1 MALAGGT
8 ASFTS
13 TFSEI
18 EDLMATTA
26 KPTMKSRRS
35 APGELGKVLDLIRQK
50 NVQVVDVK
58 FCDLPGTWQHFS
70 IPAATLDEGMVREG
84 LGFDGSSIRG
94 FQAINESDMLLMPDL
109 STAFVDPVLSVPT
122 LSLVCDI
129 YDPVTLEPYSRDP
142 RFIAFKA
149 EEYLKTTGIATT
161 SYWGPEAEFF
171 IFNSVCFD
179 QNAFEGYY
187 HIDSE
192 EGIWNSGRNGAAPN
206 LGHRPRH
213 KEGYFPVPPVDRL
226 QDVRSKI
233 MLAMIE
239 AGIPIEVQHHEV
251 GTAGQAEI
259 DMRFGTLVQTA
270 DRLMTYKYIVK
281 NVCHNLG
288 YTATFM
294 PKPLFGD
301 NGSGMHCHQS
311 LWKGDTPLFFDENGY
326 ALISETARYY
336 IGGLIAHAPA
346 LLALCAPTTNSYRRL
361 VPGFEAPVNLM
372 YSARNRSAI
381 CRIPMY
387 STSPKAKRVEFR
399 APDPSANPY
408 LAFAAMLMAGLDG
421 IKRKLEPP
429 KPIDEDLYEIHDERK
444 QLIKQ
449 VPGSLAEAVDALEKD
464 HDFLLAGDVFT
475 SDVLETWIGMKR
487 TKDIAPVNVRPHPYE
502 FFLYYDA

>member
-1 MALAGGT
+1 
-8 ASFTS
+8 
-13 TFSEI
+13 
-18 EDLMATTA
+18 MATTA
-26 KPTMKSRRS
+26 RPRPARATSPS
-35 APGELGKVLDLIRQK
+35 GEVGKVLDLIKKR
-50 NVQVVDVK
+50 NIQVVDVK

-70 IPAATLDEGMVREG
+70 IPASTLDEDMIKEG

-94 FQAINESDMLLMPDL
+94 FQAINESDMLLIPDV
-109 STAFVDPVLSVPT
+109 STAFVDPVLQVPT
-122 LSLVCDI
+122 LSLTCDI
-129 YDPVTLEPYSRDP
+129 YDPITLEPYSRDP

-149 EEYLKTTGIATT
+149 EEYLKTTGIATA

-171 IFNSVCFD
+171 IFNSVRFD

-192 EGIWNSGRNGAAPN
+192 EGIWNSGRNGGSPN

-233 MLAMIE
+233 MLALIE
-239 AGIPIEVQHHEV
+239 AGVPVEVQHHEV

-259 DMRFGTLVQTA
+259 DIKFGTLVQTA
-270 DRLMTYKYIVK
+270 DRLMLYKYIVK

-301 NGSGMHCHQS
+301 NGSGMHVPPVTLEGRQ
-311 LWKGDTPLFFDENGY
+311 
-326 ALISETARYY
+326 
-336 IGGLIAHAPA
+336 PA
-346 LLALCAPTTNSYRRL
+346 LLRRERVRLDLRDGSALHRRPDRPCARAAWRICAPTTNSYRRL

-387 STSPKAKRVEFR
+387 SESPKSKRVEFR

-408 LAFAAMLMAGLDG
+408 LAFSAMLMAGLDG

-429 KPIDEDLYEIHDERK
+429 SPIDEDLYEIHDERK
-444 QLIKQ
+444 KLIKQ
-449 VPGSLAEAVDALEKD
+449 VPGSAGGGDRCHREGPRLPARRVTCSRPDVHRHLD
-464 HDFLLAGDVFT
+464 HDEADQGHRADQPAA
-475 SDVLETWIGMKR
+475 
-487 TKDIAPVNVRPHPYE
+487 APVRVLPVLRRVRVS
-502 FFLYYDA
+502 A

>member
-1 MALAGGT
+1 
-8 ASFTS
+8 
-13 TFSEI
+13 
-18 EDLMATTA
+18 MATTA
-26 KPTMKSRRS
+26 KSK
-35 APGELGKVLDLIRQK
+35 APARTTQTHDVRAVLDLIRQR

-70 IPAATLDEGMVREG
+70 IPAATLNEEMVKEG

-142 RFIAFKA
+142 RFVAFKA

-171 IFNSVCFD
+171 IFNSVRFD
-179 QNAFEGYY
+179 QNAYEGYY

-239 AGIPIEVQHHEV
+239 ANIPIEVQHHEV

-259 DMRFGTLVQTA
+259 DMRFGPLVQTA
-270 DRLMTYKYIVK
+270 DRLLTYKYIVK

-301 NGSGMHCHQS
+301 NGSGMHVHQS
-311 LWKGDTPLFFDENGY
+311 LWKGDTPLFFDADGY

-387 STSPKAKRVEFR
+387 SSSPKAKRVEFR
-399 APDPSANPY
+399 VPDPSCNPY
-408 LAFAAMLMAGLDG
+408 LAFAAMLMAGIDG
-421 IKRKLEPP
+421 VRNKMEPAGP
-429 KPIDEDLYEIHDERK
+429 MDKDLYDLPPEELAK
-444 QLIKQ
+444 VPQ
-449 VPGSLAEAVDALEKD
+449 VPGSLDEALDALEAD
-464 HDFLLAGDVFT
+464 HEFLLESDVFT
-475 SDVLETWIGMKR
+475 ADVIETWLAYKR
-487 TKDIAPVNVRPHPYE
+487 EREVDAVRLRPHPWE
-502 FFLYYDA
+502 FHLYYDI